1 MDELKKHIQNNKEA
15 LDCEELSPIVW
26 ENIQAQ
32 LKSAPKTIRVIQLV
46 PWAVA
51 ACLIGLLGIGGWY
64 FLQEPSVKKVSSLVT
79 SKVANKTRVHKEDQI
94 VKSKPAEEK
103 KSIVE
108 PMIIQNNSEAP
119 LLAKQENQFYSTQK
133 RLVTKSDNNSSS
145 YTSTEPIEIS
155 LAAFKNL
162 ETSFTQVI
170 HLQKNRINT
179 MPMYAESA
187 GYFKDFSLKLKEMDQ
202 EEKSIQVAIAKKGL
216 NNELLD
222 QLINLYQ
229 QKLIILKQLQ
239 LEMNKTNNRFKQN
252 RGPVDTTRTYFI
264 NI

>member
-1 MDELKKHIQNNKEA
+1 M
-15 LDCEELSPIVW
+15 
-26 ENIQAQ
+26 
-32 LKSAPKTIRVIQLV
+32 
-46 PWAVA
+46 
-51 ACLIGLLGIGGWY
+51 
-64 FLQEPSVKKVSSLVT
+64 VT

-108 PMIIQNNSEAP
+108 PMIIQHNSEAP